1 MLKEFK
7 LNQEIEINPEWQD
20 PEVVVMGIYNEIC
33 SRGANDYEHSAIEDI
48 LGRYKNKKIS
58 GAEAISE
65 ARLILEAKQDYH

>member
-1 MLKEFK
+1 MFKEVW
-7 LNQEIEINPEWQD
+7 LDQEIEATDLQD

-33 SRGANDYEHSAIEDI
+33 LRGANDYEHSAIKNI
-48 LGRYKNKKIS
+48 LERYRHKKIS